1 MRPSRFLILLA
12 FFADTSAE
20 SATLEEAVNAAQAKS
35 SLVGISEKQANQ
47 SRAQLWRGR
56 FTLLPSVFL
65 EGAYTLNQREI
76 TMDPLEWLPEEY
88 ADFIPGDFEPTV
100 IQQKEY
106 LSANL
111 RVDQTLFDAR
121 TLPVLRAAGQGVAAA
136 EANVERAKRLL
147 KSQVAQMAYQV
158 QATREASDLAR
169 RAVTMAQVQQDM
181 ADTRK
186 QLGSGARREQL
197 QAQLAYSQAQRE
209 LRRAEEMEQAAE
221 LAFSQLTGFERDVR
235 LDLQEQLDLPSSLEQ
250 AQALARRHRS
260 DLRAAL
266 SQMNASKA
274 MHSASKWSFLPRL
287 SASFVTTYTENTVFS
302 EYPTAWLGM
311 VNAQW
316 ALWDGGGY
324 RAQVATDRAN
334 WRMAQMAEEDTRYRV
349 EREVEAAWG
358 ALARSRQA
366 HSAVKVEVALAKEN
380 LDLAEA
386 SLPTG
391 AASWVDVE
399 RARLGMQSASLAEL
413 RERMSLRL
421 SEIQLLVA
429 TGRY

>member
-1 MRPSRFLILLA
+1 MKAPSLLLCLA
-12 FFADTSAE
+12 FFVDSSAE
-20 SATLEEAVNAAQAKS
+20 AATLEEAVTAAQAKS
-35 SLVGISEKQANQ
+35 SLVGISEQQALQ

-56 FTLLPSVFL
+56 FTLLPSLFL
-65 EGAYTLNQREI
+65 EGSYTLNQREI
-76 TMDPLEWLPEEY
+76 TMDPTEWLPEEY
-88 ADFIPGDFEPTV
+88 ADFIPGEFEPTV
-100 IQQKEY
+100 IQEKDY
-106 LSANL
+106 FAANL

-121 TLPVLRAAGQGVAAA
+121 TLPVLRAAGEGVAAA

-147 KSQVAQMAYQV
+147 KLQVAQMAYQV

-169 RAVTMAQVQQDM
+169 RGVTMAQVQLDL
-181 ADTRK
+181 ADAQK

-209 LRRAEEMEQAAE
+209 LRRAEEMQKSAE
-221 LAFSQLTGFERDVR
+221 LAFSQVTGFERDVQ
-235 LDLQEQLDLPSSLEQ
+235 LELTQQLDLPSSLEQ
-250 AQALARRHRS
+250 AQANARRHRS
-260 DLRAAL
+260 DLRSAL
-266 SQMNASKA
+266 SQMNASEA
-274 MHSASKWSFLPRL
+274 MYSASKWSFLPRV
-287 SASFVTTYTENTVFS
+287 SASFVTTYTENTMFS

-334 WRMAQMAEEDTRYRV
+334 WRMAQMAEEDTRNRV
-349 EREVEAAWG
+349 EREVESAWS
-358 ALARSRQA
+358 ALVRARQA
-366 HSAVKVEVALAKEN
+366 HAAVEVEVALAREN

-386 SLPTG
+386 ALPTG

-413 RERMSLRL
+413 RERVSLRL